1 MNNADISNIEIL
13 YCNAKLSIDFIYFLC
28 TKHKKTGLFYRQ
40 LAETQNL
47 SFKFNNDCY
56 DISSFP
62 CTRYFF
68 PKPF

>member
-13 YCNAKLSIDFIYFLC
+13 YCNAKLSIDLFTFC
-28 TKHKKTGLFYRQ
+28 AQNTKTGLFYRQ